1 MQRSSFQVFA
11 LERSGKQ
18 DFLLMRQK
26 VPEPATLGLAAVAL
40 AGLGTPS
47 PSPGLNTRLTDT
59 GPVRQR
65 AAGRFQC
72 GRRTTCRA
80 AAPSRANRPRLKNS

>member
-26 VPEPATLGLAAVAL
+26 VPEPATLGLVAVAL
-40 AGLGTPS
+40 AGLGWAHRRRRQAW
-47 PSPGLNTRLTDT
+47 TR
-59 GPVRQR
+59 V
-65 AAGRFQC
+65 
-72 GRRTTCRA
+72 
-80 AAPSRANRPRLKNS
+80 